1 VGRAA
6 AAAPGR
12 DHIQAFNDGI
22 KHKPGTSFGN
32 VKAEAPAAKHPNFK
46 RMNFCSIIRSSSWPG

>member
-1 VGRAA
+1 VSRAA

-12 DHIQAFNDGI
+12 DQIRAFHDGI
-22 KHKPGTSFGN
+22 KHKSGTSFGN
-32 VKAEAPAAKHPNFK
+32 VKADAAAAKHPNFK